1 MRASVS
7 VAEDGMP
14 SYRAGDHV
22 NQPQDGGEA
31 ITPAGLEALKAQI
44 EELQT
49 EGRRAMGERLLAARE
64 LGDLKEN
71 AEYHIAKE
79 DQAHLETKIKGLR
92 ERLRNA
98 VVVEADLSEASFA
111 IGRTA
116 EVVDETS
123 GTVHTWTLVGRSE
136 ANLAEGKLSAESPVG
151 GALLGST
158 PGDAVEVETPRGARR
173 YRVQKLVA

>member
-1 MRASVS
+1 MNGPDTA
-7 VAEDGMP
+7 
-14 SYRAGDHV
+14 
-22 NQPQDGGEA
+22 GEA
-31 ITPAGLEALKAQI
+31 ITPAGLDALKAEL

-79 DQAHLETKIKGLR
+79 DQAHLETKIKRLR
-92 ERLRNA
+92 ERLSYA
-98 VVVEADLSEASFA
+98 VVVEANVDEATFA

-116 EVVDETS
+116 EVVDEGS

-136 ANLAEGKLSAESPVG
+136 ADLANGKLSAESPVG
-151 GALLGST
+151 GALLGRA
-158 PGDAVEVETPRGARR
+158 PGDAVEVETPRGPRK
-173 YRVQKLVA
+173 YRVEKLVA